1 MQSSVA
7 GYVRCSHYPS
17 LQSADAAAAAAAAA
31 AVAAAAVAAALIE
44 KGNPLQLDPI

>member
-17 LQSADAAAAAAAAA
+17 LQSADAAAA